1 MASVLVLPKCR
12 IASVVIELS
21 LFSLELNVPLRIV
34 PDRLLY
40 HRRYLPILLLPFL
53 VLVLTP
59 GAVLVLLLLRLLLSE
74 VLATDAQLDL
84 VHVLLLLD
92 VLDRGE
98 TEFFRLERL
107 LGWWDPF
114 LRRGAPL
121 ELWDQLHIRD
131 VLP

>member
-1 MASVLVLPKCR
+1 MTSVLLLPKCR
-12 IASVVIELS
+12 ITPVVIELP
-21 LFSLELNVPLRIV
+21 LFSLKLNVPLRIV
-34 PDRLLY
+34 PDRFLY
-40 HRRYLPILLLPFL
+40 HRRYLPILLPLL
-53 VLVLTP
+53 VLVLPP
-59 GAVLVLLLLRLLLSE
+59 GAVLVLLLLLLSQ
-74 VLATDAQLDL
+74 VLATDTQLDL

-98 TEFFRLERL
+98 TKFFRLERL

-114 LRRGAPL
+114 LRGGAPL

>member
-1 MASVLVLPKCR
+1 M
-12 IASVVIELS
+12 
-21 LFSLELNVPLRIV
+21 NVPLRIV
-34 PDRLLY
+34 PDRFLY
-40 HRRYLPILLLPFL
+40 HRRYLPILQLPLL

-59 GAVLVLLLLRLLLSE
+59 GAVLVLLLLLLSQ
-74 VLATDAQLDL
+74 VLATDAKLDL

-98 TEFFRLERL
+98 TKFFRLERL

-114 LRRGAPL
+114 LRGGAPL